1 VRVLSFSYCFP
12 EPAHPS
18 WGVFVLQRLAAL
30 AKLADLEVV
39 APVPAFP
46 LWHRLRGLL
55 PPKNDQLAGLRVYR
69 PRFFYTPGIFKSADA
84 WFYGRGLGR
93 WLADTCRASRPDILD
108 AHFIWPDGVGVGHLA
123 RRMGLP
129 YVVTLRGKLYPSLE
143 NASMRR
149 QCARALREASAVI
162 SVSTPMAEIASELI
176 GSEKTIHVIPNGVDL
191 RRFSPDDKARCR
203 RALGLAPQGRL
214 LVSIAHLKQTKGHDE
229 VVGALAGQD
238 KDVRLVIVGGE
249 VLHDGYTDRLR
260 GLTRRLGVADR
271 VILAGSQPY
280 ERIPLYINAADVC
293 VLGSWREGCPNVV
306 LESLACGR
314 ALAATNVGAV
324 PDILP
329 QGPCGRIV
337 PVRDADA
344 LSAGVRELLATP
356 ADPERIR
363 RLSGVQSWE
372 QVAERVHRVLRSAV
386 DAPAGA
392 EPATGPGREGE
403 R

>member
-12 EPAHPS
+12 QPAQPS

-39 APVPAFP
+39 SPTPAFP

-55 PPKNDQLAGLRVYR
+55 PPKTDHLAGLRVYR

-84 WFYGRGLGR
+84 WFYGRGLSR
-93 WLADTCRASRPDILD
+93 WLADYRRDAGPDVLD
-108 AHFIWPDGVGVGHLA
+108 AHFIWPDGVGVSHLA
-123 RRMGLP
+123 RRSGLP
-129 YVVTLRGKLYPSLE
+129 YAVTLRGKLYPCLE

-149 QCARALREASAVI
+149 QCARALREAAVVI

-176 GSEKTIHVIPNGVDL
+176 ATDKTIHVIPNGVDL
-191 RRFSPDDKARCR
+191 ERFRPEGKARSR
-203 RALGLAPQGRL
+203 RALGLPTDGPL

-249 VLHDGYTDRLR
+249 VLRDGYTDRLR
-260 GLTRRLGVADR
+260 ELARRLGVAGR
-271 VILAGSQPY
+271 VILAGPQPY

-306 LESLACGR
+306 LEALACGR
-314 ALAATNVGAV
+314 PVAATNVGAV

-337 PVRDADA
+337 PIRDAAA
-344 LSAGVRELLATP
+344 LGEAVRELLANP
-356 ADPERIR
+356 AEPDRVR
-363 RLSGVQSWE
+363 RLSGVRSWE
-372 QVAERVHRVLRSAV
+372 QVARGVYEVLRSAV
-386 DAPAGA
+386 ERGAGG
-392 EPATGPGREGE
+392 EPMEAVQEGGR

>member
-1 VRVLSFSYCFP
+1 MAS
-12 EPAHPS
+12 
-18 WGVFVLQRLAAL
+18 
-30 AKLADLEVV
+30 
-39 APVPAFP
+39 PVPAFP

-55 PPKNDQLAGLRVYR
+55 PPKNDQLAGLKVYR

-84 WFYGRGLGR
+84 WFYGLGLGR
-93 WLADTCRASRPDILD
+93 WLADYCRASRPDVLD
-108 AHFIWPDGVGVGHLA
+108 AHFVWPDGVGVGHLA

-129 YVVTLRGKLYPSLE
+129 YVVTLRGKLYPCLE

-149 QCARALREASAVI
+149 QCARALRGAAAII

-176 GSEKTIHVIPNGVDL
+176 GAEKTIHVIPNGVDS
-191 RRFSPDDKARCR
+191 RRFRPDDKARCR
-203 RALGLAPQGRL
+203 QALGLPADGRL

-260 GLTRRLGVADR
+260 GLTRHLGVADR

-314 ALAATNVGAV
+314 AVAATNVGAV

-337 PVRDADA
+337 PIRDADA
-344 LSAGVRELLATP
+344 LAAGVRELLATP
-356 ADPERIR
+356 ADPEQVR

-372 QVAERVHRVLRSAV
+372 QVAERVHRVLRSTL
-386 DAPAGA
+386 DAPAAGA
-392 EPATGPGREGE
+392 EPATGPSREGE
-403 R
+403 